1 MRGADQPEL
10 DAPPPPPRRGA
21 PPAVAELQGLPLL
34 EAVFPGRVLKV
45 ERPAPVADPGEG
57 PTEADEGHPVDD
69 AAITAAAAADAD
81 ATDGEAIPLL
91 TPLRR
96 DP

>member
-1 MRGADQPEL
+1 MPDTLPLPAARGVPA
-10 DAPPPPPRRGA
+10 
-21 PPAVAELQGLPLL
+21 AVAGLQGLPLL

-45 ERPAPVADPGEG
+45 EQPEPVADPGSE
-57 PTEADEGHPVDD
+57 PTDADD
-69 AAITAAAAADAD
+69 APPFGD
-81 ATDGEAIPLL
+81 ATLDAPPIDDVGAPDDEAIPLL